1 LFGAAVVIALSS
13 EISWITF
20 GDRNHT
26 SSICLLSLAV
36 LFQVIAYGQNALV
49 QGMRRIKDLARMN
62 VLGALY
68 GTVISIPVIYFLRDS
83 GVVISLVIVSGM
95 MLVTSS
101 WYSRQFKVEVP
112 LLTFSEV
119 KEETVALMKLGSV
132 FMIGTLL
139 LTAVAYIV
147 RTLILRKEGLHAAG
161 LYQSAWTLG
170 GLYVS
175 LIIQSMAAD
184 FYPRLTAAATDD
196 LTCNRL
202 VNEQVRVGMLLACPG
217 VIATIS
223 LAPLV
228 TAIFY
233 SAQFAPAVAVLRWI
247 CLGTMLQVI
256 TWPMGFII
264 VAKGKKR
271 IFFYCELACAL
282 TYAALAW
289 VLVNLIGLSGAGIA
303 FFGYCIFHGLLHY
316 PIVNRISGFRWSDQN
331 VREGI
336 LLMCSV
342 AIAHVANYL
351 VPAMWAAAIGSMI
364 TLICGV
370 YSIRV
375 LISVSTDRKIPKPF
389 EMLLGLARKGESRV
403 P

>member
-1 LFGAAVVIALSS
+1 
-13 EISWITF
+13 
-20 GDRNHT
+20 
-26 SSICLLSLAV
+26 
-36 LFQVIAYGQNALV
+36 
-49 QGMRRIKDLARMN
+49 M
-62 VLGALY
+62 
-68 GTVISIPVIYFLRDS
+68 
-83 GVVISLVIVSGM
+83 
-95 MLVTSS
+95 
-101 WYSRQFKVEVP
+101 
-112 LLTFSEV
+112 

-139 LTAVAYIV
+139 LIAVAYIV

-170 GLYVS
+170 GLYVG

-184 FYPRLTAAATDD
+184 FYPRLTAAATDNQ
-196 LTCNRL
+196 TCNRL

-223 LAPLV
+223 LAPIV

-233 SAQFAPAVAVLRWI
+233 STQFAPAVAVLRWI

-271 IFFYCELACAL
+271 IYFYCELACAL

-289 VLVNLIGLSGAGIA
+289 ILVDLMGLSGAGIA
-303 FFGYCIFHGLLHY
+303 FFGNCIFHGFLHY
-316 PIVNRISGFRWSDQN
+316 PIVNRISGFRFSSHN
-331 VREGI
+331 LREGTMMI
-336 LLMCSV
+336 CFV
-342 AIAHVANYL
+342 GIAHSANYL
-351 VPAMWAAAIGSMI
+351 VPKIWAAAIGSTI
-364 TLICGV
+364 ALVCLL

-375 LISVSTDRKIPKPF
+375 LLSLSSNRTIPKPF
-389 EMLLGLARKGESRV
+389 DKLLGLAGRGESTV
-403 P
+403 SP